1 MMVAAGDL
9 REKIELLK
17 QVSTPDGA
25 GGSTIEWVVQV
36 TARAALKVLK
46 ASETVLAGRLQGTQ
60 TVVCTLRYQS
70 ALAGVDGTWRLRNSR
85 TGNDYNIRAV
95 TPDVRKQW
103 CDVLCETDEL

>member
-1 MMVAAGDL
+1 
-9 REKIELLK
+9 
-17 QVSTPDGA
+17 
-25 GGSTIEWVVQV
+25 
-36 TARAALKVLK
+36 VLK

-70 ALAGVDGTWRLRNSR
+70 ALAGVDGTWRLRNAR

>member
-9 REKIELLK
+9 REKVSFLK
-17 QVSTPDGA
+17 EVSTPDG
-25 GGSTIEWVVQV
+25 GGGYTSEYVEQFTC
-36 TARAALKVLK
+36 RAAIKVLK

-60 TVVCTLRYQS
+60 TLVVTLRYQS
-70 ALAGVDGTWRLRNSR
+70 ALADVDGTWRLRNAR

>member
-1 MMVAAGDL
+1 MMQAGEL

-25 GGSTIEWVVQV
+25 GGSTISWEVQV
-36 TARAALKVLK
+36 TARAAIKVLK
-46 ASETVLAGRLQGTQ
+46 ASETVMAGRLQGTQ
-60 TVVCTLRYQS
+60 TLVATVRWQA
-70 ALAGVDGTWRLRNSR
+70 ALADVDGTWRLRNAR